1 MDEQELHLLV
11 QSKCHGVPLY
21 DTIEELR
28 NPTGIIAEEYSKI
41 MKDMKE
47 YEERYQY
54 LKSLSIE
61 EYDKETSLE
70 EQKKF
75 CEYQRKYHPDEVVYF
90 QTHNPD

>member
-1 MDEQELHLLV
+1 MNEQELHLLV
-11 QSKCHGVPLY
+11 QSKCHRVPLY

-28 NPTGIIAEEYSKI
+28 NPTGILTEEYSRI
-41 MKDMKE
+41 VKDMKE

-75 CEYQRKYHPDEVVYF
+75 CEYQRKYHPDKVVYF

>member
-1 MDEQELHLLV
+1 M
-11 QSKCHGVPLY
+11 
-21 DTIEELR
+21 T
-28 NPTGIIAEEYSKI
+28 
-41 MKDMKE
+41 
-47 YEERYQY
+47 EERYKY
-54 LKSLSIE
+54 LNSLSIE